1 MSSIGLPLMDKKVFL
16 QDTVYNCSKI
26 PVNKSIFCE
35 KNSNAVTN
43 YSMHFN
49 DSIRTKQA

>member
-35 KNSNAVTN
+35 KTVMQLLTIQCI
-43 YSMHFN
+43 SM
-49 DSIRTKQA
+49 TQ